1 METDGLFLSRSAGFP
16 SAEAEGTRLVLVS
29 PRDSGRDLIFVP
41 HRLLYLSAVALQG
54 VALTGFAISEVFWI
68 TAPIMLVVGIGEAGR
83 MSLGNVLV
91 QSYVADEYRGRAMS
105 VFMMQRSLASL
116 GTFFVGVLASAIGVQ
131 WVLGGLA
138 VALFALASAGL
149 FVAPGLR
156 KLD

>member
-1 METDGLFLSRSAGFP
+1 
-16 SAEAEGTRLVLVS
+16 
-29 PRDSGRDLIFVP
+29 
-41 HRLLYLSAVALQG
+41 
-54 VALTGFAISEVFWI
+54 
-68 TAPIMLVVGIGEAGR
+68 

-138 VALFALASAGL
+138 VALFGLASVGL